1 VNAFKKSQKLL
12 QTKKLQI
19 ISDHSTTPFVINLLE
34 KQQSTCIQDMN
45 VMIPSAYHHKF
56 YQTLI
61 DFPQTNL
68 QHITVRDPADDGY
81 IMNPIEHH
89 MLLSQFLSM
98 ILSKS
103 QLSLKTLDLSSFPS
117 NLLVSH
123 SKKYQFPSVTILHIA
138 LVGCQDPD
146 HFDGYW
152 RQFKCMFPN
161 LVDLRVTLSQ
171 QSLPL
176 FKSLLQD
183 ITLFPW
189 IKRLSTQSRES
200 PKDYLTREELRECL
214 LQLNGLNR
222 VTAGWDMI
230 ALN

>member
-1 VNAFKKSQKLL
+1 MNAFNKKKRL
-12 QTKKLQI
+12 QTEKLQV
-19 ISDHSTTPFVINLLE
+19 ISDHSTTPFVISILE
-34 KQQSTCIQDMN
+34 NQQSINCIQDMN
-45 VMIPSAYHHKF
+45 MMIPSAYHHKL

-68 QHITVRDPADDGY
+68 QHITIRDPTDDGY
-81 IMNPIEHH
+81 IMDHH
-89 MLLSQFLSM
+89 MLLLSQFLST

-103 QLSLKTLDLSSFPS
+103 QLTLKTLDLSSFPS

-123 SKKYQFPSVTILHIA
+123 SKKYQFPSVTTLHVA
-138 LVGCQDPD
+138 LVGCQDPH
-146 HFDGYW
+146 HFDEYW

-161 LVDLRVTLSQ
+161 LVDLRLTLSEQ
-171 QSLPL
+171 NLPL

-183 ITLFPW
+183 VSLFPW

-200 PKDYLTREELRECL
+200 AKDYLTREELRECL

-230 ALN
+230 TLN